1 MALGLNRDNYRTYR
15 AYRDLLKDKLTE
27 LALYAKELCPDAVV
41 EVSSASYEDEDG
53 HVIIF
58 PPPGL
63 PEEEEERVELAVA
76 ARAGEIFE
84 ETGLFIL
91 CAALDPTAK

>member
-1 MALGLNRDNYRTYR
+1 MVLDLNRDNYRTYR

-41 EVSSASYEDEDG
+41 EVSATSYEDEDG
-53 HVIIF
+53 HVDIF

-63 PEEEEERVELAVA
+63 PKGKQKSKEAVG
-76 ARAGEIFE
+76 ARQHRWRAIRWKRG
-84 ETGLFIL
+84 
-91 CAALDPTAK
+91 